1 MRTFKSWYS
10 IQITR
15 HLMEDVFMERGRES
29 GLEGAT
35 SEREEKIPGWS
46 DWEREKKKRQSRIM
60 KDVGENTVTTCE
72 GCQVN
77 SDFKGKM

>member
-1 MRTFKSWYS
+1 MRTSKNWYS

-35 SEREEKIPGWS
+35 SEREEKTPGWS
-46 DWEREKKKRQSRIM
+46 YWETKKKKKKPSRIM
-60 KDVGENTVTTCE
+60 KDVGENTVTACE
-72 GCQVN
+72 SC
-77 SDFKGKM
+77 

>member
-1 MRTFKSWYS
+1 MRTSKNWYS

-35 SEREEKIPGWS
+35 SEREEKTPS
-46 DWEREKKKRQSRIM
+46 AKELKRREQKFERKS
-60 KDVGENTVTTCE
+60 E
-72 GCQVN
+72 GC
-77 SDFKGKM
+77 DILEIKGRNDSKSRK

>member
-1 MRTFKSWYS
+1 MRISKNWYS

-35 SEREEKIPGWS
+35 SEREEKTPGWS
-46 DWEREKKKRQSRIM
+46 DWERKKKKSSL
-60 KDVGENTVTTCE
+60 GL
-72 GCQVN
+72 
-77 SDFKGKM
+77 

>member
-1 MRTFKSWYS
+1 MRISKNWYS

-35 SEREEKIPGWS
+35 SEREEKTPGWS
-46 DWEREKKKRQSRIM
+46 DWERKKK
-60 KDVGENTVTTCE
+60 KAV
-72 GCQVN
+72 
-77 SDFKGKM
+77 